1 MTAPTG
7 AGPLHRGRG
16 ARASR
21 DRVDL
26 SGVRQE
32 ARRRG
37 ARKQRRRQPLRAR
50 VPDRR
55 SHCDVASWR
64 PQPQAHYE
72 AEATLAQLRHDLGD
86 VTGIDTDRYLVE
98 PYRESDPSCAIA
110 LRVSELLRHMIETIE
125 QIIPPGTKKFQG
137 VGIEGPWEP
146 SADVLEMMAEREAAR
161 NAETLERVEAAFA

>member
-1 MTAPTG
+1 
-7 AGPLHRGRG
+7 
-16 ARASR
+16 
-21 DRVDL
+21 
-26 SGVRQE
+26 
-32 ARRRG
+32 
-37 ARKQRRRQPLRAR
+37 
-50 VPDRR
+50 
-55 SHCDVASWR
+55 VASWR